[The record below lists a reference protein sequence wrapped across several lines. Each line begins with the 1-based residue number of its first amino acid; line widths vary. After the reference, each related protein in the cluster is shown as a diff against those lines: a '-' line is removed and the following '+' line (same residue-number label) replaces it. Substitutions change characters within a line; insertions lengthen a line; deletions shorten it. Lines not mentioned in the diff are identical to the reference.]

1 MDEEDCHAHWHHAPL
16 GTIYGGVAPKFLSV
30 LSTLQPPSSLSSF
43 LPTFPN
49 TLATIFTPSHSH
61 SSLTSHTPRPH
72 TYTHSLTSHNLHT
85 LTPTLTSLATIHQ
98 RISWSPWQ
106 LLPVQ
111 SWARRP
117 VRPDMMRCSH
127 TERQLQRRRIG
138 LMKYAAPEIYNPP
151 LGKCATLWKCTDAP
165 PYVLLPVNKFLAPQE
180 MYSPLKSLVKLALFP
195 HPPFSHPTICSFSL
209 ASSERSSSSTGTRK
223 EAGAHPITPPAS
235 TIHQPAARR
244 RGKGKGAA
252 KGKGRSERN
261 WLI

>member
-30 LSTLQPPSSLSSF
+30 LSTLQPPS
-43 LPTFPN
+43 
-49 TLATIFTPSHSH
+49 

-127 TERQLQRRRIG
+127 TERQLQRRRID

-165 PYVLLPVNKFLAPQE
+165 PPL
-180 MYSPLKSLVKLALFP
+180 MCYSLKINF
-195 HPPFSHPTICSFSL
+195 
-209 ASSERSSSSTGTRK
+209 
-223 EAGAHPITPPAS
+223 
-235 TIHQPAARR
+235 
-244 RGKGKGAA
+244 
-252 KGKGRSERN
+252 
-261 WLI
+261 